1 MKTWK
6 YGFLSGIALLVALSP
21 SFVWAAG
28 GRIEALQMPAW
39 LQRNGTMQAL
49 KPGTELQSTD
59 VVVTGKQARILIRLD
74 EGSLV
79 KLGENGRLDLANLKP
94 AQEQGVFQA
103 VLNVIKGAFRF
114 TTTSIGKNRPR
125 SVDVRIGSLTAGIRG
140 TDIWGSSQIDK
151 DILCLIEGNI
161 SVQRGNDPQFSMA
174 DPLSFYIAP
183 KDKPAEPVQPVPE
196 EQLAKWAQETELQ
209 TGGGVISV
217 DGRWTVNLM
226 SLAVDQATVSI
237 RERLDQAGYATEKQ
251 EVQVN
256 GQTWFR
262 VRVSGFSSRQDA
274 QSFARAID
282 GQYGISQPWIARF

>member
-209 TGGGVISV
+209 KGGGVISV

-256 GQTWFR
+256 GQTWYR

>member
-256 GQTWFR
+256 GQTWYR